1 MPDRS
6 SRTPVS
12 INIGTAS
19 KLYFMT
25 VPSKFSGTA
34 PMLKPADI
42 IVSMALSPRAAK
54 IGIPVTRSTKNEMNR
69 RVGSTSDL

>member
-1 MPDRS
+1 
-6 SRTPVS
+6 
-12 INIGTAS
+12 
-19 KLYFMT
+19 
-25 VPSKFSGTA
+25 
-34 PMLKPADI
+34 MLKPADI